1 MRVMCNEH
9 RGRLIYALNA
19 MLVTVAYSYGP
30 VMVYSEG
37 GLGKKNHNQFAV
49 PGSSVHVIASLMKS
63 VSGRV
68 GSTYVRLL

>member
-37 GLGKKNHNQFAV
+37 GLEKKSQ
-49 PGSSVHVIASLMKS
+49 P
-63 VSGRV
+63 
-68 GSTYVRLL
+68 VRRPRQ